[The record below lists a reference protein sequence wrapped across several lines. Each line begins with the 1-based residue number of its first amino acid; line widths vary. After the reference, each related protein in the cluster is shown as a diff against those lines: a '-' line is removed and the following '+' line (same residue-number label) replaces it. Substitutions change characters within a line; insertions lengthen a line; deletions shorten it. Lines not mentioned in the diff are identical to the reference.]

1 MYKIS
6 KTQLQALSNYLVSK
20 PYVEVQE
27 LIKMISPLEK
37 IKEDDTISE

>member
-6 KTQLQALSNYLVSK
+6 QTQLQALANYLISK
-20 PYVEVQE
+20 PYIEVQE
-27 LIKMISPLEK
+27 LIKMISTLEK